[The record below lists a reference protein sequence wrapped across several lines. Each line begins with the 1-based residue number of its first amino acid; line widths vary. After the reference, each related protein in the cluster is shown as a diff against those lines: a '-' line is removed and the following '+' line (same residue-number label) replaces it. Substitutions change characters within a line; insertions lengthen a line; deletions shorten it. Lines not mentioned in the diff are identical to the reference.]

1 MPRSNE
7 EKKAVE
13 IRALTAARKAGVP
26 IPLDELPGERP
37 DFRFNENMLG
47 IDITELLKPAS
58 SNFGIMPGLVSAQQ
72 S

>member
-26 IPLDELPGERP
+26 IPFGELPGERP
-37 DFRFNENMLG
+37 DFKHGDRRDVF
-47 IDITELLKPAS
+47 
-58 SNFGIMPGLVSAQQ
+58 
-72 S
+72 